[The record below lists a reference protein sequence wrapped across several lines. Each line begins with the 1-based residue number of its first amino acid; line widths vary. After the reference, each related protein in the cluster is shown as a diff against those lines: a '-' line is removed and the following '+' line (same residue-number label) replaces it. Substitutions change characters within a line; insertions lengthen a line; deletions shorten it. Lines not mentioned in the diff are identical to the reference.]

1 MTTPGDALLL
11 GAYVPGRSW
20 LHRAPTGAKLGG
32 LALFGIGLALVP
44 GRVGWVAGSLAFGAV
59 VVVALS
65 ARLPLGLAFRALRAL
80 LVLGLAVAVYQ
91 VWRSGWQVAL
101 GVLSTLMALVLAG
114 LVVTMTTPM
123 DSIIEVV
130 VRASRPL
137 RRFGLK
143 PEWVGLAFALTLRGI
158 PALVEIVTE
167 ARDAARARGLD
178 RDPRA
183 ILVPAVVRTVARAR
197 TTGEALAAR
206 GLAD

>member
-1 MTTPGDALLL
+1 VTSPSDALLL

-44 GRVGWVAGSLAFGAV
+44 GRVGWVGGSLAFGAV
-59 VVVALS
+59 VAVALS
-65 ARLPLGLAFRALRAL
+65 ARLPLGLALRALRVL

-101 GVLSTLMALVLAG
+101 GVLATLMALVLAG

-167 ARDAARARGLD
+167 ARDAARARGLE

-183 ILVPAVVRTVARAR
+183 ILVPAVIRTVARAR